1 MPGQTRMPGY
11 PSKRRGRPPGDDL
24 GSVLIGCSQL
34 RSCSHT
40 TPPHCNSAP
49 QLRCSAAAVR
59 PGRSRIGLSTVAAPT
74 STLHLPFPEPPEVG
88 STIEVAPGIWWL
100 RLALPFRLD
109 HVNVY
114 LLEDGP
120 GWAVVD
126 TGIGDDETRA
136 IWERL
141 LQGRQITRLIVT
153 HFHSDHAGMAGWL
166 CERTGA
172 RLHMSQTEYLA
183 SLVLPL
189 NPEMLQSEPY
199 RSFYLDQGLAPD
211 VAAQLLGVG
220 HRYLRMLTGLPR
232 TFRRMIV
239 GEALEIGGRRWEVLT
254 GGGHSPE
261 QVMLHCPDDKIL
273 LAADQIMARISPN
286 ISVQAMDP
294 AGDPL
299 GIYIRSLGGV
309 KEAVAEDALVLPG
322 HNLPFYGLHRRA
334 DELLLHHEQRCAAI
348 EQACRTRGHTA
359 AELVPVVFR
368 RPIDDPH
375 QMGFAFSETLAH
387 VN

>member
-1 MPGQTRMPGY
+1 LT
-11 PSKRRGRPPGDDL
+11 
-24 GSVLIGCSQL
+24 
-34 RSCSHT
+34 
-40 TPPHCNSAP
+40 
-49 QLRCSAAAVR
+49 AAA
-59 PGRSRIGLSTVAAPT
+59 PA
-74 STLHLPFPEPPEVG
+74 STLHFPFPERPEVG
-88 STIEVAPGIWWL
+88 TTIEVAPGILWL

-109 HVNVY
+109 HVNIY

-120 GWAVVD
+120 GWTVID
-126 TGIGDDETRA
+126 TGIGNDETKA
-136 IWERL
+136 IWQRVQAEILGSRP
-141 LQGRQITRLIVT
+141 ITRVLVT

-166 CERTGA
+166 CETTGA
-172 RLHMSQTEYLA
+172 PLFMSQTEYLA
-183 SLVLPL
+183 SLVLHL

-199 RSFYLDQGLAPD
+199 RSFYLNQGLAPE
-211 VAAQLLGVG
+211 VTAQLLGIG
-220 HRYLRMLTGLPR
+220 NRYLRMLTGLPR
-232 TFRRMIV
+232 TFRRLIA
-239 GEALEIGGRRWEVLT
+239 GEALEIGGRHWEVLT

-261 QVMLHCPDDKIL
+261 QVMLHCPADRIV

-299 GIYIRSLGGV
+299 GIYIRSLNGL
-309 KEAVAEDALVLPG
+309 KETIAEDALALPG

-348 EQACRTRGHTA
+348 EEACRTQPHTA

-387 VN
+387 VNRLVREHRLRFTEGRYWA